1 MMKMNL
7 NDVKNFKGVRKGSV
21 SVNLNSIPKKGIKK
35 VVNDRVKTAE
45 NVNNGTA
52 YGLPTYAEINIGTS
66 SVAYVELMVRLT
78 EMIKDE
84 SRGASYYTCM
94 LEENTFGTFKASFD
108 DLRVGKIEKI
118 IEKELNRYFG
128 NIDEVRKEYETTI
141 KNMDEQLKVQAHNLG
156 KALNEKKEFQAK
168 YTEEWNAHENT
179 KDDLQNEKT
188 YHNKTKNELVIVKKE
203 LQATKQERDGYKA
216 KYNDLAKA
224 QNNTT
229 DKKLKDRA
237 FVRTLVTTVLK
248 LGSYGLDVDAIVT
261 NVMEKLMK

>member
-7 NDVKNFKGVRKGSV
+7 NDVKNFKSVRKGSV
-21 SVNLNSIPKKGIKK
+21 NVNLNSIPKKGIKK
-35 VVNDRVKTAE
+35 VVNDRIKTAE

-52 YGLPTYAEINIGTS
+52 YGLPTYAELNIGS
-66 SVAYVELMVRLT
+66 SGVAYVELMVRLT

-94 LEENTFGTFKASFD
+94 LEEKTLGTFKASFD
-108 DLRVGKIEKI
+108 DLRAGKIEKI

-128 NIDEVRKEYETTI
+128 NIEEVRKEYETTI

-179 KDDLQNEKT
+179 KDDL
-188 YHNKTKNELVIVKKE
+188 HKTKNDLVVVTKE
-203 LQATKQERDGYKA
+203 LQAVKQERDTYKHNYDEFV
-216 KYNDLAKA
+216 KT
-224 QNNTT
+224 QNNTA
-229 DKKLKDRA
+229 DKKLKDRV
-237 FVRTLVTTVLK
+237 FVRTLVTTILK

-261 NVMEKLMK
+261 NVMKNLIK